1 MWPLLKLLSQT
12 LLVRATLTCWTILQL
27 RLLRRFRTSEVRASH
42 VSFSSSG
49 FTLLFSSV
57 AARARNFMV
66 RYKDIEFGKLIGR
79 GSQGEVFL
87 ANWKGSIV
95 AIKKVDTRLV
105 PADVIDE
112 FLTEADLICRLR
124 HPCLCLYVMC
134 SSMLLFSCVPWSFL
148 YAFFFLS
155 FSWIGLWECVLN
167 TRICAS

>member
-1 MWPLLKLLSQT
+1 
-12 LLVRATLTCWTILQL
+12 
-27 RLLRRFRTSEVRASH
+27 
-42 VSFSSSG
+42 
-49 FTLLFSSV
+49 
-57 AARARNFMV
+57 MV

-124 HPCLCLYVMC
+124 HPCLCLYALPLFL
-134 SSMLLFSCVPWSFL
+134 SLDLFLSLFSLLLWSESKPILRCVLSFL
-148 YAFFFLS
+148 SSLSSNLFFLLLLLCWQVYGS
-155 FSWIGLWECVLN
+155 VPGAPSSVH
-167 TRICAS
+167 RDRVRA